1 MIPKGGMRVDD
12 HQIIELYWKRDEAAI
27 TETANKYGR
36 YITGISLQ
44 ILNDPED
51 AAECANDTYHDAWNA
66 IPPHHPSIL
75 SAFLGKIARRISID
89 RWRRQTA
96 AKRGGGEITLA
107 LEELKDCVS
116 GTDHVELEL
125 QRRELARLINR
136 FLGTLPPVERQV
148 FLRRY
153 WYLDPVAAIGDRFG
167 FSQSKTASMLHR
179 TRKKLRALLEK
190 EGYDEFQ

>member
-1 MIPKGGMRVDD
+1 MDD
-12 HQIIELYWKRDEAAI
+12 HQIIELYWKRDESAI
-27 TETANKYGR
+27 TETAVKYGR

-44 ILNDPED
+44 ILNNPED
-51 AAECANDTYHDAWNA
+51 AAECTNDTYHDAWNA
-66 IPPHHPSIL
+66 MPPHRPSIL
-75 SAFLGKIARRISID
+75 SAFLGKIVRRISID

-116 GTDHVELEL
+116 GTGNMDLEL
-125 QRRELARLINR
+125 QRRELSQLINR
-136 FLGTLPPVERQV
+136 FLDALPPVERRV
-148 FLRRY
+148 FLCRY
-153 WYLDPVAAIGDRFG
+153 WYLDSIAAIGDQFG

-190 EGYDEFQ
+190 EGYDEFP

>member
-1 MIPKGGMRVDD
+1 MDD
-12 HQIIELYWKRDEAAI
+12 HQIIELYWNRDESAI

-51 AAECANDTYHDAWNA
+51 AAECTNDTYHDAWNA
-66 IPPHHPSIL
+66 MPPHRPSIL
-75 SAFLGKIARRISID
+75 AAFLGKIARRISID

-116 GTDHVELEL
+116 GTQNVDLEL

-136 FLGTLPPVERQV
+136 FLSELPLVERRV
-148 FLRRY
+148 FLCRY
-153 WYLDPVAAIGDRFG
+153 WYLDSVAVIGERFG
-167 FSQSKTASMLHR
+167 FTRSKTASMLHR
-179 TRKKLRALLEK
+179 TRKKLRTLLEK